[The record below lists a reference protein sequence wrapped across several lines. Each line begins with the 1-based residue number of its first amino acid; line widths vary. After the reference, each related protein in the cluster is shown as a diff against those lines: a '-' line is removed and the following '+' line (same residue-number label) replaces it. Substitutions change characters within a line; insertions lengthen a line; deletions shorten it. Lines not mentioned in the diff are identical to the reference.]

1 MIQREFEIQN
11 KLGLHARA
19 AAKFVKCASGF
30 SCEVQVGKDAITVNG
45 KSIIGVLLLAAP
57 RGSRIVVMADGPDE
71 AAAIAAIGDLID
83 GCFGEE

>member
-1 MIQREFEIQN
+1 MIQRELVIQN

-30 SCEVQVGKDAITVNG
+30 RCDIQVGKDAMTVNG

-57 RGSRIVVMADGPDE
+57 QGSRILVIADGEDE
-71 AAAIAAIGDLID
+71 QAAVDALGALVDSRFD
-83 GCFGEE
+83 EV